1 MKIAIIGA
9 GFVGESLARAVTKFG
24 YEVMLSSR
32 NPNSDKMQT
41 LIHDIGSNVQAG
53 TVEDTLAFSDIV
65 AIALQYD
72 DALEVVQ
79 TGDWSDKIV
88 LDMTQGDMQKLQDLT
103 GASVVKIFNSIGAEH
118 YQNPVFAGI
127 NATMF
132 YCGDDK
138 TAKETVAKI
147 AATINFSAIDAG
159 DSSMGQHLVNLAQF
173 WVALMQNGMGR
184 DFAFK
189 LIQK

>member
-41 LIHDIGSNVQAG
+41 LINDIGSNVQAG

-79 TGDWSDKIV
+79 TGDWSDKII
-88 LDMTQGDMQKLQDLT
+88 LDMTQGDMQK
-103 GASVVKIFNSIGAEH
+103 
-118 YQNPVFAGI
+118 
-127 NATMF
+127 
-132 YCGDDK
+132 
-138 TAKETVAKI
+138 
-147 AATINFSAIDAG
+147 
-159 DSSMGQHLVNLAQF
+159 
-173 WVALMQNGMGR
+173 
-184 DFAFK
+184 
-189 LIQK
+189 